1 MLTQEEERFIE
12 YWKKNRKK
20 EKKTFRQLLIGLPIG
35 LTFAVAILAI
45 FSSGWYERA
54 NMVAYGSSSPYLF
67 IVAVFLIAGFLAI
80 FSKKFRWEQ
89 NEQHY
94 IELLHKQNKAAKEAA
109 ESSGEQSPA
118 KQLK

>member
-1 MLTQEEERFIE
+1 MLTPEENKFIN
-12 YWKKNRKK
+12 YWKNNREK
-20 EKKTFRQLLIGLPIG
+20 EKRTFRQLLIGLPMG
-35 LTFAVAILAI
+35 LTFAVVILAI

-67 IVAVFLIAGFLAI
+67 VVAVIVIAGFIAI
-80 FSKKFRWEQ
+80 FSKKFRWDQ

-94 IELLHKQNKAAKEAA
+94 LELLHKQNKAKEAA
-109 ESSGEQSPA
+109 ENPIDQSPA

>member
-1 MLTQEEERFIE
+1 
-12 YWKKNRKK
+12 
-20 EKKTFRQLLIGLPIG
+20 
-35 LTFAVAILAI
+35 
-45 FSSGWYERA
+45 
-54 NMVAYGSSSPYLF
+54 
-67 IVAVFLIAGFLAI
+67 LIAGFLAI

-109 ESSGEQSPA
+109 ETSGEQSPA